1 MGIRLI
7 KLSLYLNYIVF
18 AMILGSIGAVILQS
32 MTTFDLTKVEAS
44 VLELFKDLSVIIF
57 TLFIGSYLPRIGIK
71 RSMLIGLA
79 LVTIGLLIMPI
90 ASAFWATKLLF
101 ALAGVAFGLVK
112 VSVMSV
118 MGLVTNTTREHNSLM
133 SSVEG
138 TYMLGLLGGY
148 ILFGYFIGESLPGD
162 TSWLNVYW
170 VLASLSCLTF
180 VVVWFAELDESEAKK
195 ESKDVQGP
203 AFFAMFRLLLKPI
216 VMFFALSI
224 FTYVLVEQGI
234 STWLPTFNKEVLYLV
249 NSLSVQFVSI
259 LAAASAIGRL
269 VAGQLVKHI
278 HWLTLMSGSLFCVAL
293 LIVLT
298 LPLTYNLEIITIT
311 EWRKA
316 PLAAFTFPLLF
327 FFLSPIY
334 PIINSV
340 VLSSLPKHEHSKMG
354 TLIVLF
360 SALGGTSGSI
370 ITAFIFSIFGG
381 QTAFYLAIF
390 PIILLVIY
398 LFMMNKKMNE
408 AKKEAV

>member
-148 ILFGYFIGESLPGD
+148 ILFGYFIGESLPAD

-170 VLASLSCLTF
+170 VLATLSSLTF
-180 VVVWFAELDESEAKK
+180 IVVWFAELDESEAKK
-195 ESKDVQGP
+195 ESKDVQGS

-216 VMFFALSI
+216 VLFFALSI
-224 FTYVLVEQGI
+224 FTYVLIEQGI
-234 STWLPTFNKEVLYLV
+234 STWLPTFNKEVLYLA
-249 NSLSVQFVSI
+249 NNLSVQFVSI

-278 HWLTLMSGSLFCVAL
+278 RWFTLMSGSLFCVAL

-370 ITAFIFSIFGG
+370 ATAFIFSIFGG